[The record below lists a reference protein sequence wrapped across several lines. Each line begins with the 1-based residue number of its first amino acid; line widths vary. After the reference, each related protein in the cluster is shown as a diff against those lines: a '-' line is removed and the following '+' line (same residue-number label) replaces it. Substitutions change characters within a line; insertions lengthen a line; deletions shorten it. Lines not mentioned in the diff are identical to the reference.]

1 MENAKDR
8 PHDGS
13 RSQNPTPQ
21 YHTPVAASISWDD
34 LRKIEMA
41 FMPLLILSGGD
52 EEERDPEPP
61 QALVRLHLR
70 MVWRELSALA
80 RRAGGGQ

>member
-1 MENAKDR
+1 MPKQENR

-13 RSQNPTPQ
+13 RSPIPNAS
-21 YHTPVAASISWDD
+21 YHDPRPSVTWAD

-41 FMPLLILSGGD
+41 FMPLLILIGG

-61 QALVRLHLR
+61 QALVRLNLR
-70 MVWRELSALA
+70 MIWRELAALA
-80 RRAGGGQ
+80 RRTGGEK

>member
-13 RSQNPTPQ
+13 RSQNSSASYQKPGP
-21 YHTPVAASISWDD
+21 ASISWDD
-34 LRKIEMA
+34 LRRLEMR

-52 EEERDPEPP
+52 DDDRDDVPP
-61 QALVRLHLR
+61 QALVRLNLR
-70 MVWRELSALA
+70 MIWRELRSLA
-80 RRAGGGQ
+80 DRIGGGR